1 LRLALRIAGLGVESV
16 LDAARSLL
24 SGVGKAQL
32 PPRNP
37 YVQNVSTTSA
47 VIAWAS
53 DEPNAGFVEYGE
65 TPQLGRREFDA
76 RIGKRHAVTLSD
88 LSPGSTYHYRV
99 TGVGGTSVTA
109 SFRTAPTGD
118 DSRFTFAVI
127 GDSGHG
133 GKNQLAIARLLERLE
148 PDLILHT
155 GDVIYPSG
163 EDRHY
168 DPRFF
173 MPYRDIIKGV
183 PVFPVLGNHDVEKDN
198 GAAYLKNFYL
208 PSNDPQNTGRYY
220 SFDWGNA
227 HFVALDSELYYEDGG
242 GSHKEQKAWLERDLS
257 VTHRPWKF
265 VFFHRP
271 IYSSSEHGSD
281 EKVRK
286 DLEPILRRHGVDLVF
301 SGHDHNYERTVPI
314 HGVIYIVTGGGG
326 RNLYEAGRSE
336 WTAFSK
342 STHHAVLTHIN
353 GEHLS
358 LKAVEPDGTIVD
370 CLDFSRL

>member
-1 LRLALRIAGLGVESV
+1 MRLALRIARLGVESV
-16 LDAARSLL
+16 LDAVRSLL
-24 SGVGKAQL
+24 SVVCKAQL
-32 PPRNP
+32 PPRDP

-76 RIGKRHAVTLSD
+76 RIGKRHAVTLSA

-99 TGVGGTSVTA
+99 REDGGTSVTA

-133 GKNQLAIARLLERLE
+133 GKNQLAIAGLLERLE

-173 MPYRDIIKGV
+173 MPYREIIKGV
-183 PVFPVLGNHDVEKDN
+183 PVFPVLGNHDVEKEN
-198 GAAYLKNFYL
+198 GTAYLKNFYL

-227 HFVALDSELYYEDGG
+227 HFVALDSELYYEDAGG
-242 GSHKEQKAWLERDLS
+242 NHEEQKAWLERDLS
-257 VTHRPWKF
+257 ATHRPWTF

-271 IYSSSEHGSD
+271 VYSSSEHGSD

-370 CLDFSRL
+370 RLAFSRL